1 MTLSGLQDLAAAIDT
16 LLCIARRETLV
27 LAIASGAMDDE
38 GVAVASAR
46 LRWSI
51 GAARQLI
58 ATFDHDPFMKHRVR
72 RLERIADRAQRW
84 FVTEP
89 PQSLHAIGNL
99 VERAAA
105 RHALHTPAINA
116 QHARLVDLD
125 LDDLELGGISLHG
138 ASLTDVTARRVSC
151 DAADASSTRWFRCD
165 LENSALAMAVFS
177 GSTVEHCELSRSN
190 LEGTTWHRA
199 TLSHT
204 SLRRALLIDARLD
217 RAAFSD
223 CNLRGADLEIVRA
236 RDVASLAG
244 ARFVRCDL
252 RDTNWAGR
260 ELGGGTFIDCKLFG
274 AHGVPMFA
282 GVTIERPDLSPGAD
296 GSQVGTQDDAVA
308 GWRTIAGAGTRLPS
322 GASPPGARPSN

>member
-1 MTLSGLQDLAAAIDT
+1 MTLAGLQDLAAAIDT

-27 LAIASGAMDDE
+27 LAIASGAMDDD

-51 GAARQLI
+51 GSARQLI

-72 RLERIADRAQRW
+72 RLEWIADRAQRW

-89 PQSLHAIGNL
+89 SQSLHAIGNL

-105 RHALHTPAINA
+105 QRDQHAPAINA

-125 LDDLELGGISLHG
+125 LDDLELGSISLHG

-151 DAADASSTRWFRCD
+151 EAADASATRWHRCQLD
-165 LENSALAMAVFS
+165 SSALAMAVFS
-177 GSTVEHCELSRSN
+177 GSTLEHCELSRAN
-190 LEGTTWHRA
+190 LEGTSWHRA

-204 SLRRALLIDARLD
+204 SLRRAILIDARLD

-223 CNLRGADLEIVRA
+223 CNLRGADLEIVRS
-236 RDVASLAG
+236 RNVATLAG

-260 ELGGGTFIDCKLFG
+260 ELGGATFIDCKLFG
-274 AHGVPMFA
+274 AHGVPMLA
-282 GVTIERPDLSPGAD
+282 GVMIERPDLSLGAD
-296 GSQVGTQDDAVA
+296 GSQIGTQDDAVA
-308 GWRTIAGAGTRLPS
+308 GWRTIAGAGASLPS
-322 GASPPGARPSN
+322 GASPPGTRPSN

>member
-51 GAARQLI
+51 GSARQLI
-58 ATFDHDPFMKHRVR
+58 ATFDDPFMKQRVR

-84 FVTEP
+84 FASE
-89 PQSLHAIGNL
+89 PQSLHAIDNL
-99 VERAAA
+99 VERVAA
-105 RHALHTPAINA
+105 RRDQHIPAINA
-116 QHARLVDLD
+116 QHARLIDLD
-125 LDDLELGGISLHG
+125 LDDLELGSISLHG
-138 ASLTDVTARRVSC
+138 ASLTDISARRLSC
-151 DAADASSTRWFRCD
+151 DAADASSTRWLRCQ
-165 LENSALAMAVFS
+165 LEHSALVMAVFS
-177 GSTVEHCELSRSN
+177 GSTVEHCELSRAN
-190 LEGTTWHRA
+190 LEGTSWHRA

-204 SLRRALLIDARLD
+204 GFRRALMIDARLD

-223 CNLRGADLEIVRA
+223 CNLRGADLEIVRS
-236 RDVASLAG
+236 RDVATLAG

-260 ELGGGTFIDCKLFG
+260 ELGGATFIDCKLFG
-274 AHGVPMFA
+274 AHGVPMLA
-282 GVTIERPDLSPGAD
+282 GVLIERPDLSLDAD
-296 GSQVGTQDDAVA
+296 GSRIGTHDDAVA
-308 GWRTIAGAGTRLPS
+308 GWRTIAGAGIRLPS
-322 GASPPGARPSN
+322 GISLPEARPSN